1 MVEEEGYILKQIKAV
16 AKAIAKILFNRDSYD
31 YVLPKDGKYN
41 QYDNLYLTIMGLA
54 DDNKFNEAED
64 LLFENVDGRNAVY
77 MQIAFAFYEKLAGL
91 SDEVLK
97 ANNFSKEE
105 VEQGFIDVLKKYNI
119 RVDKQKSE

>member
-54 DDNKFNEAED
+54 DNNKFNAAEIISSSRE
-64 LLFENVDGRNAVY
+64 LEQVILEYGGILNY
-77 MQIAFAFYEKLAGL
+77 WQITIY
-91 SDEVLK
+91 
-97 ANNFSKEE
+97 
-105 VEQGFIDVLKKYNI
+105 Y
-119 RVDKQKSE
+119 